1 MPTARMPGRN
11 TERVGRGA
19 QQVPGGD
26 GRMWIMGP
34 TPGTLHSQGRLEGED
49 PAPGRNTLQA
59 CCECGASW
67 AGHLLSMA
75 PVAGEHQQEIA

>member
-11 TERVGRGA
+11 TKRVGHGA

-34 TPGTLHSQGRLEGED
+34 TPETLHSQGRLEGED
-49 PAPGRNTLQA
+49 PTPGRNTLQA
-59 CCECGASW
+59 CCEQVP
-67 AGHLLSMA
+67 AGVGPFS
-75 PVAGEHQQEIA
+75 PWHQWLESTSRK